1 MIEVEHLSKRFGP
14 TKAVSDISFSVARG
28 EVLGFLGPNGA
39 GKTTTMRI
47 LTSYLSADEGRVSIK
62 GVDIS
67 RNNLEFRRMIGYLPE
82 NAPLYSDMNVVDY
95 LVFIARMRGMRK
107 LQKRLQAMIELCGLE
122 RVLKKDIGELSKGYR
137 QRVGLAQAMIHDPDI
152 LILDEPTSGLDPAQ
166 IIEIRKLLKEIGKE
180 KTVILSSHI
189 LPEVSATCDRI
200 LIIDRGKIV
209 ADGTAEELSRQAQ
222 GEEKIIASF
231 KNAQPEQIK
240 TAISA
245 LEGVSLCRQLP
256 NETEWEILAGR
267 GGDIEERIFRL
278 VVEKGWIL
286 TALTPQRINLEDI
299 FLRITTKGKE
309 NDA

>member
-1 MIEVEHLSKRFGP
+1 MIEVEHLTKRFGP

-47 LTSYLSADEGRVSIK
+47 MTGYLPADEGRVAIN

-67 RNNLEFRRMIGYLPE
+67 RNSLEFRRVIGYLPE

-107 LQKRLQAMIELCGLE
+107 TQKRVQEMIDLCSLE

-166 IIEIRKLLKEIGKE
+166 II

-209 ADGTAEELSRQAQ
+209 ADGTAEELSRRAQ
-222 GEEKIIASF
+222 GEEKVIASF
-231 KNAQPEQIK
+231 KNAPPEQIR

-245 LEGVSLCRQLP
+245 LEGVSVCRQLP
-256 NETEWEILAGR
+256 DETGWEILAGR
-267 GGDIEERIFRL
+267 EGDIEERIFHL
-278 VVEKGWIL
+278 AVEKGWVL

-299 FLRITTKGKE
+299 FLRITTQGTG